1 MVNVGL
7 DDSSS
12 TPSSTKRAQNTG
24 RGRKKRWAPK
34 ARTGCLMCRT
44 RRVKCDENK
53 PFCYTCQR
61 LGHECQYEL
70 NSKHVKEAQR
80 NETTF
85 SCPPGNRRPQRPIFT
100 VQALT
105 PSHGTSEETRYLGV
119 YCSLSAP
126 WFGRYSTRSLFTGV
140 LPQASWHHPAL
151 RHALVAVAMASEQY
165 HLGTFI
171 TRPYRRMWHYDQAVK
186 HLYLDRQVHNDVVL
200 MACALFFL
208 HDNVMNDARSAI
220 IHIQGFLKIAREHKL
235 KKKEDR
241 LDHELELAGL
251 RTIRAFIYWGR
262 SQDQIFAET
271 PNAPTIAKI
280 RERLLLKDEDYSDVF
295 RGDDAEPVREELTL
309 CTTATA
315 WAKPQPVAADD
326 PTSITFDEIQAFA
339 EKWYRSTYLARP
351 TLCQNDRT
359 IIECHYRVFLLVLKA
374 QRTVSEGGPSDLLN
388 DTEGLGEVKLILD
401 KIELMRFETMF
412 QSIDTVDLIMPV
424 MTVLGGV
431 ARLVPTA
438 DMQSRVFSL
447 LKSMNRVE
455 GLWNSNVVVA
465 LQEALAIETRKSN
478 ASLTTEEVA

>member
-1 MVNVGL
+1 MVNLEL

-12 TPSSTKRAQNTG
+12 TFSSTKRAQNTG
-24 RGRKKRWAPK
+24 RRRKKRWAPK

-61 LGHECQYEL
+61 LGHGCQYER
-70 NSKHVKEAQR
+70 NSKPVKEAR
-80 NETTF
+80 RTETTF
-85 SCPPGNRRPQRPIFT
+85 SCPPGNWRPQQPIFT
-100 VQALT
+100 VQVLT
-105 PSHGTSEETRYLGV
+105 PSYGTSEETRYLGV

-126 WFGRYSTRSLFTGV
+126 WFGRYSTRSLFAGV
-140 LPQASWHHPAL
+140 LPQASWHHPSL

-171 TRPYRRMWHYDQAVK
+171 TRPSRRRWHYDQAVK

-220 IHIQGFLKIAREHKL
+220 IHIRGFLKIATEHKL
-235 KKKEDR
+235 KNKRDY

-251 RTIRAFIYWGR
+251 RTIRACIYWGH

-271 PNAPTIAKI
+271 PDAPTISQI
-280 RERLLLKDEDYSDVF
+280 RERLLLTDEDYSDVL

-309 CTTATA
+309 CTNAIE
-315 WAKPQPVAADD
+315 WAKLQPVAADD
-326 PTSITFDEIQAFA
+326 PTSITFDEIQALA

-351 TLCQNDRT
+351 TLCQNDRI
-359 IIECHYRVFLLVLKA
+359 IIECHYRVLLLVLRA

-388 DTEGLGEVKLILD
+388 DTEGLREVELILD
-401 KIELMRFETMF
+401 KIESMRLETMF
-412 QSIDTVDLIMPV
+412 QSIDTDDLIMPV
-424 MTVLGGV
+424 MTIVGRI
-431 ARLVPTA
+431 ARLAPSA
-438 DMQSRVFSL
+438 DMQSRISSL

-465 LQEALAIETRKSN
+465 LQEALAIETRTSN
-478 ASLTTEEVA
+478 TSLPTEEVA